1 MKDFNKKLIEIYPK
15 LKKHAIYVT
24 SSDDVHWE
32 ADDLLNETIMK
43 GLKKQHLFDNENLLA
58 WLKTLMKN
66 IIIDEFRKGLKV
78 EPQGEDREQ
87 KTGKWRRKSK
97 WKTYDRKKREVSY
110 ENENPD
116 DDNKMYLSDFN
127 PESASPSESS
137 SFNKKTEQ
145 ENLESEEELNIMD
158 NCLNKI
164 GERCKEILLL
174 WASGYKYKEIS
185 ERLYIP
191 MGTTM
196 TYISRCRKKL
206 KECIQKSQ
214 LLGENNEI

>member
-24 SSDDVHWE
+24 NSDDVHFE
-32 ADDLLNETIMK
+32 ADDLAHQTIMK

-78 EPQGEDREQ
+78 EPQGEDRDQ

-110 ENENPD
+110 GNALPGDEKDEKDKKNDVKFIETYDPKEKSSDDVLEEVENI
-116 DDNKMYLSDFN
+116 KKLHYYLSKLGKKCQETFRLYMVV
-127 PESASPSESS
+127 EG
-137 SFNKKTEQ
+137 SF
-145 ENLESEEELNIMD
+145 LELSKRMNIS
-158 NCLNKI
+158 L
-164 GERCKEILLL
+164 GTVQSRWHRCKEKVLKI
-174 WASGYKYKEIS
+174 I
-185 ERLYIP
+185 
-191 MGTTM
+191 
-196 TYISRCRKKL
+196 L
-206 KECIQKSQ
+206 KESPR
-214 LLGENNEI
+214 EANEI

>member
-110 ENENPD
+110 ENALPGDEKDEKDEKNVVKFIETYDPKEKSSEDVLEEVENI
-116 DDNKMYLSDFN
+116 KKLHYYLSKLGKKCQETFRLYMVV
-127 PESASPSESS
+127 EG
-137 SFNKKTEQ
+137 SF
-145 ENLESEEELNIMD
+145 LELSKRMNIS
-158 NCLNKI
+158 L
-164 GERCKEILLL
+164 GTVQSRWHRCKEKLL
-174 WASGYKYKEIS
+174 KI
-185 ERLYIP
+185 I
-191 MGTTM
+191 
-196 TYISRCRKKL
+196 L
-206 KECIQKSQ
+206 KESP
-214 LLGENNEI
+214 GEANEI